1 MIRTQQAPSRHAR
14 PFHNAK
20 SVYAEHSI
28 DNALQA
34 GQLTA
39 DDARLIRDFIAEI
52 KVTGGIGVSRANKLT
67 YILVSWRQYIGPFRT
82 DTVADLYRGIE
93 ALREARHGDM
103 GIPYKQNT
111 LKDHLTLLKRFF
123 RWLRANGYS
132 SVPADKIEGIRAPKA
147 DRMTKTAGQMLTE
160 DEVRAMIDA
169 CQTSRDRAIISTL
182 YEGGF
187 RVQELGQLTWAQVKF
202 DDYGTVIN
210 VDEKT
215 GAPRYIR
222 LVSATQYLIQWKN
235 DFPFQVTP
243 DALVFVSNRR
253 LPVQYAAIAVQLKKI
268 ARRAGIRKKVTPHLF
283 RHSRVTAMIRQGYS
297 ESIVKKTMWGN
308 LDTLMFSSYLHL
320 VDNDTDNE
328 ILEKHG
334 IRRPEEKRSVAMEIR
349 QCANCNTVNP
359 PTFQFCST
367 CGEPLTEEAR
377 LSVERLR
384 RDIEKLPEYK
394 MIMGLARQKL
404 VAGT

>member
-1 MIRTQQAPSRHAR
+1 MRTQQAPNRHMR

-28 DNALQA
+28 DNAIRA
-34 GQLTA
+34 GQLTVE
-39 DDARLIRDFIAEI
+39 DARLIRDFIAEI
-52 KVTGGIGVSRANKLT
+52 KATRGIGVSRANKLT

-82 DTVADLYRGIE
+82 NTVADFYRGIE
-93 ALREARHGDM
+93 ALREARHGDA

-111 LKDHLTLLKRFF
+111 LKDHLTLLKRFS

-132 SVPADKIEGIRAPKA
+132 SVPADKIEGIRAPRA

-160 DEVRAMIDA
+160 DEVRAMIDV
-169 CQTSRDRAIISTL
+169 CQTSRDRAIIATL

-187 RVQELGQLTWAQVKF
+187 RVQELGRLTWAQVKF

-222 LVSATQYLIQWKN
+222 LVAATQYLIQWKN
-235 DFPFQVTP
+235 DFPFPVTP
-243 DALVFVSNRR
+243 EALVFVSNRR

-268 ARRAGIRKKVTPHLF
+268 GRRAGIRKKITPHLF

-328 ILEKHG
+328 VLEKHG
-334 IRRPEEKRSVAMEIR
+334 IRRPEEQRSIAMEIR
-349 QCANCNTVNP
+349 QCVNCNTVNA

-367 CGEPLTEEAR
+367 CGEPLTEKAR
-377 LSVERLR
+377 MSLERLKK
-384 RDIEKLPEYK
+384 DIERLPEYK
-394 MIMGLARQKL
+394 MIMNLARQKL